1 MAADMERVTLNL
13 VPRASQAL
21 AKAIALTGD
30 SKTDC
35 VNRAL
40 PVYAY
45 IEQVLANGGWITVQE
60 TPDGEPVRLIV
71 F

>member
-1 MAADMERVTLNL
+1 MERVTINL
-13 VPRASQAL
+13 TPRGSGAL
-21 AKAIALTGD
+21 KEAVSLTGD

-40 PVYAY
+40 LVYAY
-45 IEQVLANGGWITVQE
+45 IEQVLANGGWITAQE
-60 TPDGEPVRLIV
+60 APEDEPVRLMI